1 MINVKENKKKWVE
14 EMKKES
20 KLILEL
26 KNIGKSYGK
35 GENETPV
42 LKDINLKFYE
52 NEFTAIIGPSGS
64 VKTTLL
70 NILGALDTPT
80 SGSLCY
86 YGDDISA
93 FTPDQLADFRNRSLG
108 FIFQFHHLLPEFSVK
123 ENVLIPAW
131 IAHGNTLLPELE
143 KRAEEII
150 DFMGMS
156 SKLNSSTREIS
167 GGQQQRAAI
176 ARSLINSPK
185 IVLADEPTGNLDSE
199 TTEQTYQLL
208 RKINQE
214 MGTTFIIVTHDMSIA
229 EKCDRIISILDGKI
243 LEERYTNS

>member
-1 MINVKENKKKWVE
+1 
-14 EMKKES
+14 MKSEKN
-20 KLILEL
+20 LILEL
-26 KNIGKSYGK
+26 KNICKSYGS
-35 GENETPV
+35 GENLTPV

-64 VKTTLL
+64 GKTTLL
-70 NILGALDTPT
+70 NILGALDTST
-80 SGSLCY
+80 SGSLNY
-86 YGDDISA
+86 YGEDIST

-131 IAHGNTLLPELE
+131 IASGKTLIPEIE
-143 KRAEEII
+143 RRAEEII
-150 DFMGMS
+150 EFIGMGPKM
-156 SKLNSSTREIS
+156 NSSTREIS

-208 RKINQE
+208 RKINEE
-214 MGTTFIIVTHDMSIA
+214 MGTTFIIVTHDMNIA
-229 EKCDRIISILDGKI
+229 EKCDRIISILDGRIVEDTTKQP
-243 LEERYTNS
+243 R